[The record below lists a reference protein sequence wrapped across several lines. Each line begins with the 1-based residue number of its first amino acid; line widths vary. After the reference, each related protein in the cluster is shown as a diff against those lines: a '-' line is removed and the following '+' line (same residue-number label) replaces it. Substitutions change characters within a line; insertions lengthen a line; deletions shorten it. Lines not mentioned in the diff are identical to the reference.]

1 MTLYE
6 EITKEYEEE
15 KSPYT
20 YSLSKFADETIYHY
34 TKQLN
39 LEEDQVV
46 DILIR
51 YMGLTENINKFLN
64 DINQKFK
71 TEAWI

>member
-20 YSLSKFADETIYHY
+20 YSLSKFADETISLYKTTKRRRRSSSRY
-34 TKQLN
+34 T
-39 LEEDQVV
+39 DQ
-46 DILIR
+46 I
-51 YMGLTENINKFLN
+51 YGINRKH
-64 DINQKFK
+64 K
-71 TEAWI
+71 